1 MASPDTGSKVK
12 DELGGILLCFLPL
25 LIKPD
30 LCRYQIRLSDWLYP
44 KAQVVRKIRFILSA
58 RLHLNRGIKKS

>member
-25 LIKPD
+25 LIKPG
-30 LCRYQIRLSDWLYP
+30 LCRYQIRLSD
-44 KAQVVRKIRFILSA
+44 
-58 RLHLNRGIKKS
+58 